1 MEADQDFL
9 VVLTDECEVN
19 GTLWDQRS
27 QTRSAELTALSEAIE
42 ALETGVVPNWG
53 SNKKLVDLQRSKVA
67 ASSKVEAAGRWAWI
81 ESGRAPSFLQLR
93 GSSSRS
99 PATATKKAL
108 ELLADASKRVGSP
121 LLSAAVL
128 KAKVSE
134 DHFVKVRGIIKDLV
148 ARLKAD
154 AEAEA
159 TTKSYCDEH
168 MSAATTS
175 RDQLKEELE
184 GTESKISAAVA
195 KIKELEADIAS
206 LSDAVAANAK
216 ALNEATE
223 IRIEDS
229 AANNKTVVEAG
240 AGKEA
245 VELAIKIL
253 RGFYDSQGVFLQKNS
268 YEPAV
273 PTDANR
279 EGKTVADL
287 APEVFSVDYKGKQQE
302 SKGIIG
308 LLEVILADFDRTEVT
323 VTDEEES
330 SQLDFEELE
339 SDTNADTAL
348 KNGDIDTKKGQLT
361 ETEDELVNLKDAK
374 AASEAQLASTM
385 EELEKLRLMC
395 IQGEETYAERVAKRE
410 KEIASLKEALEI
422 LDNWQA

>member
-42 ALETGVVPNWG
+42 ALETGVKPNWG

-99 PATATKKAL
+99 PAAATKKAL

-159 TTKSYCDEH
+159 TTKSYCDTH
-168 MSAATTS
+168 MKEAVTS
-175 RDQLKEELE
+175 RDQYKEELE
-184 GTESKISAAVA
+184 DTESKISLAES
-195 KIKELEADIAS
+195 KKQSLEADIAS
-206 LSDAVAANAK
+206 LSKAVAANAK

-223 IRIEDS
+223 IRLDES
-229 AANNKTVVEAG
+229 AANNKTVTEAG

-245 VELAIKIL
+245 VELALSIL
-253 RGFYDSQGVFLQKNS
+253 KEFYEAQGVFLQKQG
-268 YEPAV
+268 YEPYVA
-273 PTDANR
+273 PDANR

-287 APEVFSVDYKGKQQE
+287 APEVFSADYKGKQQE
-302 SKGIIG
+302 STGIIG
-308 LLEVILADFDRTEVT
+308 ILQIILADFERTETT
-323 VTDEEES
+323 VTKEEET

-339 SDTNADTAL
+339 SDTNADTAA
-348 KNGDIDTKKGQLT
+348 KNADIETKKGELT
-361 ETEDELVNLKDAK
+361 DTEDELVSLKDSK
-374 AASEAQLASTM
+374 AST
-385 EELEKLRLMC
+385 EALLADVISELEKLTKMC
-395 IQGEETYAERVAKRE
+395 IEGEETYAERVAKRE
-410 KEIASLKEALEI
+410 KEIAALKEALEI